1 MTITCKKVVNPY
13 VIPASIEVK
22 SQEKIVFFMEEE
34 QDIKILFFYW
44 FIVLNYYLL
53 VIYDL
58 IDHNES
64 Y

>member
-44 FIVLNYYLL
+44 FIVLNYYLS

>member
-34 QDIKILFFYW
+34 QDIKILFFIW
-44 FIVLNYYLL
+44 FIVLKYYLL